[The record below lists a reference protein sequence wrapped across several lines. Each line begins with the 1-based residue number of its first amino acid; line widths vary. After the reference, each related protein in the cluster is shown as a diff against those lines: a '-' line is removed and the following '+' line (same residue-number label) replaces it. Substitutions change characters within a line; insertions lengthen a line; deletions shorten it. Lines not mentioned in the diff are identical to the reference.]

1 MSDVIDTTKMLGR
14 GYNMLRVILIK
25 PVVTLNPLFRTILPV
40 GKALLTARH
49 AMSDKRTPPAFL
61 R

>member
-1 MSDVIDTTKMLGR
+1 MSDLIDTTKMLGR
-14 GYNMLRVILIK
+14 GYNMLQLILIK
-25 PVVTLNPLFRTILPV
+25 TVVTLNLLFRSILPV
-40 GKALLTARH
+40 GNALLTARH